1 MTEIDHRQAYVLIQQ
16 EARTA
21 AEERALNEHL
31 AGCSDCRSYAGAHR
45 ELQQSLRLDIAV
57 PELNRAEIRQLS
69 GEMARRARRKQ
80 QMNGFVGVLRP
91 VLAGGLAVALLVWA
105 LALFARPATAPEPAA
120 VGAAPDP
127 TATPT
132 ATPEPTVT
140 PTATPEPTA
149 TPTAT
154 PEPTADALDNLIAV
168 DLRGAETQAHPQ
180 INESRFNMT
189 PEEAQQEVSFAVGA
203 PTLLPDGFVFAGAGV
218 TDGTVTQFFVLDG
231 VAPSPVVSLDQREGF
246 AFTPGRDDQQDAEG
260 VTVTPVEGMGE
271 DGVYY
276 VDGVR
281 GVTALA
287 WTEGDISYKL
297 QVSGA
302 IWSVERLQ
310 ALAESVRPLTE

>member
-16 EARTA
+16 EARTV

-31 AGCSDCRSYAGAHR
+31 AGCSDCRAYAGAHR
-45 ELQQSLRLDIAV
+45 DLQQSLMLDIAV
-57 PELNRAEIRQLS
+57 PELKRAEIRQLS

-80 QMNGFVGVLRP
+80 QMNGIVNVMRP

-132 ATPEPTVT
+132 ATPEPT
-140 PTATPEPTA
+140 A

-154 PEPTADALDNLIAV
+154 PEPTVDALDNLVAV
-168 DLRGAETQAHPQ
+168 DLRGAETHAHQQ

-189 PEEAQQEVSFAVGA
+189 LEEVQQEVSFALGA

-218 TDGTVTQFFVLDG
+218 TDGTVSQFFVLEG
-231 VAPSPVVSLDQREGF
+231 VAPSPVMSLDQREGF

-271 DGVYY
+271 EGVYY

-310 ALAESVRPLTE
+310 ALAESVRALTE